1 MGEKTI
7 VRGAAGEVGRG
18 RQMGVPKL
26 DTFLNT
32 SFSTFVHQKIKGY
45 VAFEITIGRL
55 GDRIL
60 SKFLKREI
68 SGTR

>member
-7 VRGAAGEVGRG
+7 VRGAPGEVGRG

-32 SFSTFVHQKIKGY
+32 SFSTFFHQKIQRY
-45 VAFEITIGRL
+45 VAFEITLPMGFIKTQIR
-55 GDRIL
+55 R
-60 SKFLKREI
+60 FLVH
-68 SGTR
+68 S